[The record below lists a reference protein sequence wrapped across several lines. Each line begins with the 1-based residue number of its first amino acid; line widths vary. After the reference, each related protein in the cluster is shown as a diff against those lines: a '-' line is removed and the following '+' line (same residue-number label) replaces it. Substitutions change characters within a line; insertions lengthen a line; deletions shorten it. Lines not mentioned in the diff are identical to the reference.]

1 MTTAPATEST
11 AGRMARLAEQL
22 RELGAIRTDAV
33 HHAFATVPRHLFITG
48 FYTGG
53 DAYTRLGD
61 PPGDDLLDQIYSD
74 VALMT
79 HRPSDAAGRP
89 SSASMPRVVARMLE
103 ALDLRPGLRV
113 LEIGAGTGYNAA
125 LIAAITG
132 ADVVSVDVSEVIVAE
147 AQAALQRA
155 NASNTAA
162 YVADGYLGHPDR
174 GPYDRIIVTCGIT
187 GISPRWLEQ
196 LAPGGLILAPIAHAG
211 FHPTLAITLDGAG
224 RPIGRGILSSDFM
237 AAGGPLY
244 GRPADQTSP
253 PGEVPADGGLTV
265 WPGTVPALADD
276 RYFDLWFALGAADP
290 RTIRAYTPG
299 LDAALGMVCLHEP
312 GRGTAWVQRDG
323 AIRFTGHQDLAHQLT
338 ALTQQWDSADRPR
351 ISDWTAGF
359 VLSEAADPLWH
370 PAAWA
375 R

>member
-1 MTTAPATEST
+1 MTTAPAAEST

-22 RELGAIRTDAV
+22 RELGATRTDAV
-33 HHAFATVPRHLFITG
+33 HQAFATVPRHLFITG

-103 ALDLRPGLRV
+103 ALQLRPGLRV

-132 ADVVSVDVSEVIVAE
+132 AHVVSVDISDVIVVE
-147 AQAALQRA
+147 AAAALRRA
-155 NASNTAA
+155 GAVTAAA
-162 YVADGYLGHPDR
+162 YVADGYLGHPER
-174 GPYDRIIVTCGIT
+174 GPYDRIIATCGIT
-187 GISPRWLEQ
+187 GISPHWLHQ

-211 FHPTLAITLDGAG
+211 FHPTLAVTVDDDGQ
-224 RPIGRGILSSDFM
+224 PTGRGVLSSDFM

-244 GRPADQTSP
+244 GWAADQAPP
-253 PGEVPADGGLTV
+253 PGEVPADGDLTV
-265 WPGTVPALADD
+265 WPDAAPALADD
-276 RYFDLWFALGAADP
+276 RYFDLWFALGAADT
-290 RTIRAYTPG
+290 RITRAYTPG
-299 LDAALGMVCLHEP
+299 LDATLGMVCLHEP
-312 GRGTAWVQRDG
+312 GRGTAWMQRDG
-323 AIRFTGHQDLAHQLT
+323 AIRFTGSQDIAHQLT
-338 ALTQQWDSADRPR
+338 ALIQPWDSADRPR
-351 ISDWTAGF
+351 ITDWTVGF
-359 VLSEAADPLWH
+359 ARSEAAEPLWH
-370 PAAWA
+370 PTGWA